1 MPDTAPQQVARI
13 RAAAIVWAL
22 LLAGFGATAAR
33 PAWPDEQGIDAAP
46 GPGAPPPAPT
56 PLPAPPSAATSQPNA
71 EQPVAPAAQSFG
83 WLAHLPFL
91 PIPEIG
97 VDPNSGTTLGI
108 LPVWLHTNSDDQI
121 TRIIAPDVFYNP
133 YFGYGVHARIFEY
146 PSQDEIWSLVAGIE
160 QRVQRGVDGEFETG
174 LLREQLWSLN
184 TSVIYDRSGT
194 PRFYGVG
201 NQSPAIAETDY
212 TEQQELVQW
221 QIGLNFNRAWQLQ
234 YSPLIRSVDVL
245 PGTLAGIASLQT
257 HFAHVLG
264 EGTTNEVRQ
273 RISLIYDTRDSLF
286 IPTRGIMLVEYGGI
300 ASRQGVFNDSLYTEA
315 GFDGRGYWRVLPNT
329 ILAAHMAVRYLPET
343 HDLPFWALSGI
354 GGGEGEIG
362 GEQILRGFGAGR
374 FYDRDSFATNIEMR
388 NRVTTFNTFSTQL
401 DLEITPFVDLA
412 RVFPRP
418 STNPLTQL
426 HTVGGIGF
434 RGVTRP
440 SVVGR
445 VDIGYG
451 SEGLAVFTGLNYPF

>member
-1 MPDTAPQQVARI
+1 MPDTAPHPAARI
-13 RAAAIVWAL
+13 RVALIVGTL
-22 LLAGFGATAAR
+22 LLAGVASMMGM
-33 PAWPDEQGIDAAP
+33 PAWPDEQAIDAAP

-56 PLPAPPSAATSQPNA
+56 PLPAAPSTATSQSNA
-71 EQPVAPAAQSFG
+71 TPAAPAAAQSFG
-83 WLAHLPFL
+83 WLSTLPFI

-108 LPVWLHTNSDDQI
+108 LPVWLHNNADGQI

-133 YFGYGVHARIFEY
+133 YFGYGAHARIFEY

-160 QRVQRGVDGEFETG
+160 RRVQRGVDGEFQTG

-184 TSVIYDRSGT
+184 TSLIYDRSGT

-201 NQSPAIAETDY
+201 NRSPAIAETDY

-257 HFAHVLG
+257 HFAHILG
-264 EGTTNEVRQ
+264 VGTTNEIRQ
-273 RISLIYDTRDSLF
+273 RISLIHDTRDSLF
-286 IPTRGIMLVEYGGI
+286 IPTRGLMLVAYGGI

-315 GFDGRGYWRVLPNT
+315 GFDGRGFWHVLPDT
-329 ILAAHMAVRYLPET
+329 ILAAHMALRYLPATRE
-343 HDLPFWALSGI
+343 LPFWALSGI

-374 FYDRDSFATNIEMR
+374 FYDRNSFATNIEMR
-388 NRVTTFNTFSTQL
+388 NRVASFNTFSTQV

-412 RVFPRP
+412 RVFARP
-418 STNPLTQL
+418 STNPLMDL
-426 HTVGGIGF
+426 HAVGGIGF

>member
-1 MPDTAPQQVARI
+1 
-13 RAAAIVWAL
+13 
-22 LLAGFGATAAR
+22 
-33 PAWPDEQGIDAAP
+33 
-46 GPGAPPPAPT
+46 
-56 PLPAPPSAATSQPNA
+56 LPAPPSAATSQPNA

-257 HFAHVLG
+257 HFAHILG

-354 GGGEGEIG
+354 GGGESEIG

-388 NRVTTFNTFSTQL
+388 NRVATFNTFSTQL